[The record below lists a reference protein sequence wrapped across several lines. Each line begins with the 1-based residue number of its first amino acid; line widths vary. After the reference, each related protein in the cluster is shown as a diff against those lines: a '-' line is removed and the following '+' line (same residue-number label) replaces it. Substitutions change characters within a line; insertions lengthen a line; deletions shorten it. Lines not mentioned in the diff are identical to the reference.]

1 MKERNVK
8 EKSRHDRTANE
19 ELIEVGDKVIL
30 KNKQKAKG
38 QPKYDPEP
46 YEVVQI
52 HGRQTLLRR
61 GDRKIWR
68 ETQKF
73 KKIAPQTGDTSYHG
87 GETDEWEESR
97 DRRYE
102 QNKDSDNWEPEE
114 EAIQE
119 AEREQ
124 EIEPGIRE
132 QDRQPDDESH
142 RPQRQRK
149 PPDWYGTW
157 TE

>member
-1 MKERNVK
+1 MRTRIPDIVETQQVEDEAGAKARSRMKERNEK

-19 ELIEVGDKVIL
+19 EMIEVGDKVLL

-97 DRRYE
+97 DKRAR
-102 QNKDSDNWEPEE
+102 QT
-114 EAIQE
+114 
-119 AEREQ
+119 
-124 EIEPGIRE
+124 PGR
-132 QDRQPDDESH
+132 
-142 RPQRQRK
+142 
-149 PPDWYGTW
+149 
-157 TE
+157 